1 MARRL
6 VALSLIGTAAGL
18 VALAG
23 VFLADRSIVVAADPA
38 PARVVGYCDVTAT
51 QGSRVVRDACAA
63 NPDLSAPNLSQ
74 AEATSILRR
83 WAASWIDVASD
94 GKLIIEDDYWQKSVD
109 TLYERF
115 LNHERG
121 VYCGGTA
128 WTLMKLFEA
137 FGLEAW
143 IYNFGDPD
151 TELSH
156 VVTLVRADGR
166 IIVQDAYFNYTL
178 KEKDG
183 SAADIRE
190 ILAAVRE
197 RRAADS
203 LVIST
208 EPVTKLALYGL
219 DEVPADPR
227 KLTDWMGG
235 DVASVSDCELVRAGV
250 VKCKAENVEARS
262 VRNWE
267 RWPDLQRF
275 LAERGYPEDSTYL
288 MLLPLGLS
296 SSPDGWTP
304 PSDARDTRT
313 NALLKSMLQ
322 SMRTR

>member
-6 VALSLIGTAAGL
+6 VALSLVGAAVGL
-18 VALAG
+18 AALAG
-23 VFLADRSIVVAADPA
+23 IFLGDRPVTGAADPA
-38 PARVVGYCDVTAT
+38 PARAAGYCDAAAT
-51 QGSRVVRDACAA
+51 RTSRVVRDACTA
-63 NPDLSAPNLSQ
+63 NPGLAAPNLSQ

-137 FGLEAW
+137 FGLESW
-143 IYNFGDPD
+143 IYNFGDSD

-166 IIVQDAYFNYTL
+166 VIVQDAYFNYTL
-178 KEKDG
+178 KQKDG
-183 SAADIRE
+183 SAADILE
-190 ILAAVRE
+190 ILAAMRE

-203 LVIST
+203 LVIAT

-219 DEVPADPR
+219 DEVPSDPR
-227 KLTDWMGG
+227 ELTDWMGG
-235 DVASVSDCELVRAGV
+235 DVASVSECELVRAGV
-250 VKCKAENVEARS
+250 VKCKAENVEART

-275 LAERGYPEDSTYL
+275 LAELGYPEDSAYL

-296 SSPDGWTP
+296 SSSDGW
-304 PSDARDTRT
+304 
-313 NALLKSMLQ
+313 
-322 SMRTR
+322 